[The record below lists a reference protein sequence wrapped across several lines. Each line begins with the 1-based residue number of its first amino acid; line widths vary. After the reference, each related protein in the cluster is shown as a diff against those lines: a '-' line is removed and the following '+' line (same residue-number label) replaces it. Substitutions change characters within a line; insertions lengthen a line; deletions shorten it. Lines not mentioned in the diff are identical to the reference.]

1 MQLLPKSLDEIEVE
15 RRWWQGRKVA
25 VWGAARTGVAAARL
39 LDQLGARVTLS
50 DPKSIEKL
58 DEVQSLPSTIHLS
71 LGRANEIGDAE
82 IIIPSPGLKP
92 SHNLIKSAQ
101 AAGIPLVSEVELAAR
116 VTAAPIIAITGTDGK
131 STTTLLITEVLRA
144 QKIWA
149 QPVGNIG
156 DPISN
161 WALNAPEDGVL
172 VLEISAFQLWS
183 TQTLNAQVGV
193 ITNIVDDHLDYFD
206 GSAEAYRAAKLKLT
220 QLLSS
225 QAPLFYPPSVL
236 SLPEIESAQA
246 QGELD
251 IQLCSY
257 DRPSPPVESAL
268 IGAHNQLNIGAA
280 LGILEALHLDLERAQ
295 ERLRTFTALPYR
307 LTLSRELEGVR
318 YLNDSKATNV
328 HAACTG
334 LSSLSGVLIVIV
346 GGYEKGLELTEL
358 IRVLASRARIVMTIG
373 QTGPR
378 ISEALTAHDV
388 TCLSCGHLEVAVLEA
403 HQQARAGETVVFSP
417 AASSFDQF
425 ESYEARG
432 ATFDLLV
439 RQLPSKV

>member
-1 MQLLPKSLDEIEVE
+1 MQLLPKSPHEIEVE
-15 RRWWQGRKVA
+15 RRSWRGRKVA

-39 LDQLGARVTLS
+39 LDQLGAQVTLS
-50 DPKSIEKL
+50 DPKNIEDL
-58 DEVQSLPSTIHLS
+58 DEIQSLPPTIRLS
-71 LGRANEIGDAE
+71 LGHTNEIGDAE
-82 IIIPSPGLKP
+82 LIIPSPGLKP
-92 SHNLIKSAQ
+92 NHRLIRKAQ
-101 AAGIPLVSEVELAAR
+101 AAGVPLMSEVELAAR

-144 QKIWA
+144 QEIWA

-183 TQTLNAQVGV
+183 TQTLNAQIGV

-206 GSAEAYRAAKLKLT
+206 GSAQAYRAAKVKLA

-225 QAPLFYPPSVL
+225 RAPLFYPPSVL
-236 SLPEIESAQA
+236 SLPEIESAQT
-246 QGELD
+246 QGALD
-251 IQLCSY
+251 IQLCAY
-257 DRPSPPVESAL
+257 DRPHPPLESGL
-268 IGAHNQLNIGAA
+268 IGDHNQLNIGAA
-280 LGILEALHLDLERAQ
+280 LTILEALHLDLERAQ
-295 ERLRTFTALPYR
+295 ARLRTFTALPYR

-358 IRVLASRARIVMTIG
+358 IRVLASRARVVLTIG

-378 ISEALTAHDV
+378 IGDALAIYDV
-388 TCLSCGHLEVAVLEA
+388 TCISCDRLEVAVSEA
-403 HQQARAGETVVFSP
+403 HRRARAGETVVFSP

-439 RQLPSKV
+439 RQLHSKL